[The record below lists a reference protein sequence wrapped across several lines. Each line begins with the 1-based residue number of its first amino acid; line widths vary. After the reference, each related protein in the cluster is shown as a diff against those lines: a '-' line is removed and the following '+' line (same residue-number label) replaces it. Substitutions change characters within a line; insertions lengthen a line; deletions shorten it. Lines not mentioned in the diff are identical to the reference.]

1 MIIIKVDIT
10 GESKM
15 AKIATVIKSA
25 HEYQKWSENL
35 VTHRSET
42 ARRILRVGE
51 SEDILN
57 YKILV
62 EDIYNSHQRLAVYN
76 GVCNFR
82 ADFFYYTFECEPGG
96 VLFERCNST
105 GKTLYQPPNLPPNGD
120 AYEVPAPEIKS
131 AGWSRPVG
139 DVFKDIPLGTYIHL
153 QYPLPSSARIEEGTL
168 VTFSDESVTLRSK
181 TYGKE
186 NVFYFGNL
194 EAVIFPQAWQ

>member
-1 MIIIKVDIT
+1 
-10 GESKM
+10 M
-15 AKIATVIKSA
+15 AKIATVVKSA
-25 HEYQKWSENL
+25 REYHKWSEDL
-35 VTHRSET
+35 VTQRLEN

-62 EDIYNSHQRLAVYN
+62 EDIYNSHEELAVYN
-76 GVCNFR
+76 GVCKFR
-82 ADFFYYTFECEPGG
+82 ADFFYYTFECEPNG
-96 VLFERCNST
+96 VLFERYNST
-105 GKTLYQPPNLPPNGD
+105 GKALYLPPKPPPDLSPNGG

-131 AGWSRPVG
+131 ASWSRPVG
-139 DVFKDIPLGTYIHL
+139 DVFKDVPLGTCIHL
-153 QYPLPSSARIEEGTL
+153 KYPLPSSARIEEGTL

-194 EAVIFPQAWQ
+194 DADIFPRAWQ